1 MIRPAT
7 SADAAAIAAIYN
19 HYVAT
24 TSITFEEAAVTHA
37 EMASRIDTVSAQLPW
52 YVCERDGAV
61 IGYAYATPWRV
72 RSAYRFS
79 VETTVYVA
87 PGHAREGIGAQLY
100 GAVIDA
106 LRVKQ
111 IKVVIGGIAQPNP
124 ASVALHE
131 KLGFEKVAHFKNVG
145 RKFEQWVDVGYWEL
159 QLVPVRKLSHPDHPT
174 APPASQSRP
183 APSAATSGSAD
194 T

>member
-7 SADAAAIAAIYN
+7 ISDAAAIAAIYN

-24 TSITFEEAAVTHA
+24 TTITFEEAAVSEI
-37 EMASRIDTVSAQLPW
+37 EMASRIDTVSAKLLW
-52 YVCERDGAV
+52 YVYERDGAV

-79 VETTVYVA
+79 VETSVYVA
-87 PGHAREGIGAQLY
+87 PGHAREGIGEQLY
-100 GAVIDA
+100 RAVIDA
-106 LRVKQ
+106 LRVKE

-145 RKFEQWVDVGYWEL
+145 RKFERWVDVGYWEL
-159 QLVPVRKLSHPDHPT
+159 QLD
-174 APPASQSRP
+174 
-183 APSAATSGSAD
+183 
-194 T
+194 